1 MEHSYTIVNKDIQ
14 YLSADLLVTGF
25 FHSPCSKI
33 GFYTSC
39 FTAEYINVRVI
50 FLYKLEQAMLLN
62 NSLRKW
68 FFSSTTS
75 LKALAKPS
83 AAGS

>member
-1 MEHSYTIVNKDIQ
+1 MEHNYTIVNKDIQ
-14 YLSADLLVTGF
+14 YLSA
-25 FHSPCSKI
+25 SKI

-62 NSLRKW
+62 NPLRKW
-68 FFSSTTS
+68 FFSSTTP